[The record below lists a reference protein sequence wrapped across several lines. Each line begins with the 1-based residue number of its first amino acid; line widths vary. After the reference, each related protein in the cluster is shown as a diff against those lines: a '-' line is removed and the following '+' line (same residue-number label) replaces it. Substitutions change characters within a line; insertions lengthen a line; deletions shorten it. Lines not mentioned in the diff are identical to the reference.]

1 MGAYNVGLHKFVPS
15 IWDFG
20 VCVLRVCCGLDDD
33 HGDAD
38 DDHDEGIVPLYYLVY
53 YVYMLLYL
61 CM

>member
-1 MGAYNVGLHKFVPS
+1 MGLHEFVPL

-20 VCVLRVCCGLDDD
+20 MCVLPIYSGLDND

-53 YVYMLLYL
+53 YVYMLLYQ

>member
-1 MGAYNVGLHKFVPS
+1 MGLRKFVPL

-20 VCVLRVCCGLDDD
+20 VCVLRVCSGIDDD

-53 YVYMLLYL
+53 YVYMLLHQ